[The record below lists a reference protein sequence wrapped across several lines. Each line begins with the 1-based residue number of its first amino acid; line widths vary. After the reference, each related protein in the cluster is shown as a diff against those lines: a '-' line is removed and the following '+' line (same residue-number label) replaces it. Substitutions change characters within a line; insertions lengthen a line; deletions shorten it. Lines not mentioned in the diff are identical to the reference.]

1 MSNTHENGFSNSM
14 STYEVSLELARTSRQ
29 IPQSVCRS
37 NRGQG
42 SKKEDC
48 GKIQREGLCEGVA
61 TAFPAK
67 PLE

>member
-48 GKIQREGLCEGVA
+48 GKIQRASL
-61 TAFPAK
+61 
-67 PLE
+67 